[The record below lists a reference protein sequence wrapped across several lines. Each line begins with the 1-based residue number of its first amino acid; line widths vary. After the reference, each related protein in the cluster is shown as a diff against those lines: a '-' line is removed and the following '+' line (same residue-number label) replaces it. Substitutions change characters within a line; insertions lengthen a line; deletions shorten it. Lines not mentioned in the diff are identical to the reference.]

1 MSYQT
6 PVGTF
11 FLHKLDQELSHQLF
25 LYLFLK
31 FGNVEDPY
39 AKSEGHF
46 SPVFQLQF
54 EMCIN
59 DDSTFSDE

>member
-11 FLHKLDQELSHQLF
+11 FLHKLDQELSHQF
-25 LYLFLK
+25 FFYIFLK
-31 FGNVEDPY
+31 FGNVGDPD
-39 AKSEGHF
+39 AASKGHF
-46 SPVFQLQF
+46 SLVFQLQF

>member
-11 FLHKLDQELSHQLF
+11 FLHKLDQELSHQF
-25 LYLFLK
+25 FFYPVLK
-31 FGNVEDPY
+31 FGNVGDPD

-46 SPVFQLQF
+46 SLVFQLQF